1 MNAEMD
7 ELRRAVAELI
17 GEDPETWPDHGN
29 GALAIAATVALL
41 VKQTKD
47 EYTTNSDQRT
57 LNIAKGI
64 FNRFHGQYL
73 VDPSRARSQLIAGIQ
88 CALRDAEKRG
98 AEGVPVMWRVK
109 VKAGDGWISFSKE
122 DQALEFA
129 ERIGSEVQGL
139 CVRDGQ

>member
-47 EYTTNSDQRT
+47 EYTTNNDE
-57 LNIAKGI
+57 
-64 FNRFHGQYL
+64 
-73 VDPSRARSQLIAGIQ
+73 LIAGIQ
-88 CALRDAEKRG
+88 CALRNAEKRG

-122 DQALEFA
+122 DQAHEFA

-139 CVRDGQ
+139 YVRDGQ